1 MYSLLLPKWPQIR
14 RHNHKLVLSF
24 ITYTSVSDFKT
35 FIEQNISETKSKLGT
50 QLTQIGD
57 ARKKYEEA
65 KKRGATSSKK
75 DVKQMEIAG
84 FKVLVNPTEEHEL
97 TLMEESFSSLEDKLN
112 AFERVKEL
120 YRSLTNENMRI
131 GIVLE
136 DGVPEAFMFYQ
147 PK

>member
-1 MYSLLLPKWPQIR
+1 M
-14 RHNHKLVLSF
+14 VLSF
-24 ITYTSVSDFKT
+24 VVYTSVSEFKK
-35 FIEQNISETKSKLGT
+35 FVEQNISETKSKLGM
-50 QLTQIGD
+50 QLTQIGE

-65 KKRGATSSKK
+65 KKRGTASNKK

-84 FKVLVNPTEEHEL
+84 FKVLINPTEEHEL
-97 TLMEESFSSLEDKLN
+97 TLMEEAFSSLEDKVS
-112 AFERVKEL
+112 AFERAKEL
-120 YRSLTNENMRI
+120 YRSLTNENTRI